1 MTSAPPDELTIQKII
16 QLDNHTFAIQW
27 SDGVRHAYRLS
38 VLQSNCPC
46 AQCHERRT
54 DGIDPLVRATRIQG
68 VGRYAL
74 RIAFTSGCSSG
85 IYHYTLLRTIGE
97 ENS

>member
-1 MTSAPPDELTIQKII
+1 MNSTSQDVLTIQELV

-27 SDGVRHAYRLS
+27 SDGMRQEYRLS
-38 VLQSNCPC
+38 MLQSNCPC

-85 IYHYTLLRTIGE
+85 IYHYTHLRTIGE